1 MKIKLKKEGGFMGL
15 SSNADLDIDKLSDEE
30 RAIINDIMTSPPNKK
45 IEKDTTDIKGDKD
58 IANKAG
64 ENESINKASE
74 KNTPNMA
81 NENTRGMTMQDAFS
95 YEIKMKKG
103 SKYVSY
109 KFDDKSIPEKVYEIF
124 QKYISDVP
132 SY

>member
-15 SSNADLDIDKLSDEE
+15 SSNADLEIDKLSDEE
-30 RAIINDIMTSPPNKK
+30 RAIINDMMTSPPNKK
-45 IEKDTTDIKGDKD
+45 IEKDTPNNTGEKD
-58 IANKAG
+58 TSNKAKEKDTPNKAG
-64 ENESINKASE
+64 ERDTSNIES
-74 KNTPNMA
+74 
-81 NENTRGMTMQDAFS
+81 ENTRGMVMRDAFS

-109 KFDDKSIPEKVYEIF
+109 KFDDKSIPEKVYAIF

-132 SY
+132 SF

>member
-15 SSNADLDIDKLSDEE
+15 SSNKDLEIDKLSDEE
-30 RAIINDIMTSPPNKK
+30 RAIINDMMTSPPNKK
-45 IEKDTTDIKGDKD
+45 IEKDMPNKGDGH
-58 IANKAG
+58 A
-64 ENESINKASE
+64 
-74 KNTPNMA
+74 
-81 NENTRGMTMQDAFS
+81 RVMTMRDAFS

>member
-15 SSNADLDIDKLSDEE
+15 SSNADLEIDKLSDEE
-30 RAIINDIMTSPPNKK
+30 RAIINDMMTSPPNKK
-45 IEKDTTDIKGDKD
+45 IEKDVP
-58 IANKAG
+58 NKAG
-64 ENESINKASE
+64 EKDTSNKARE
-74 KNTPNMA
+74 KDTPNIES
-81 NENTRGMTMQDAFS
+81 ENTRGMVMRDAFS

-132 SY
+132 SF